1 MAPAFTAQYA
11 LEQALEE
18 RKRAADADAECLVNI
33 EKAKHWVIKR
43 YVSSIMYFWVPVNNL

>member
-1 MAPAFTAQYA
+1 MDYYCNSLYLFANPCYASQMALAFTAQYA

-33 EKAKHWVIKR
+33 EKAKH
-43 YVSSIMYFWVPVNNL
+43 